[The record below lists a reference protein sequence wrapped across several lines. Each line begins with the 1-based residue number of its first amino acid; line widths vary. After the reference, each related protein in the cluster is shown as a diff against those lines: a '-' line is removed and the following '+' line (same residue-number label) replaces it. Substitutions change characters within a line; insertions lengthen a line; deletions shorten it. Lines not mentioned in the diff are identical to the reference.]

1 MFAALSLQGAD
12 RKGIGELIIMA
23 EISATIVKQLREKT
37 GAGMMDCKEAL
48 AACGAD
54 MDKAVDFLR
63 KKGLAT
69 AQKRAGRA
77 MSQGIVEAYI
87 HFGGKIGVMVE
98 VNCETDFVAKTDDF
112 KEFAR
117 NIAMHIAATA
127 PLGIKAEDVPQD
139 VIEREKEIYR
149 AQALESGKP
158 EKMLDKIAEGK
169 LAKFFK
175 DSCLLDQQY
184 VKDPNKT
191 ISDYLNEV
199 IAKTGENITIRRFVR
214 YQLGV

>member
-1 MFAALSLQGAD
+1 
-12 RKGIGELIIMA
+12 MA
-23 EISATIVKQLREKT
+23 EISATMVKQLREKT
-37 GAGMMDCKEAL
+37 GAGMMDCKDAL
-48 AACGAD
+48 AASGAD
-54 MDKAVDFLR
+54 MDKAIDFLR

-77 MSQGIVEAYI
+77 MSEGIVESYI
-87 HFGGKIGVMVE
+87 HLGGKIGVMLE

-127 PLGIKAEDVPQD
+127 PLGVKAEDVPQD
-139 VIEREKEIYR
+139 VIAREKEIYR

-158 EKMLDKIAEGK
+158 EKMVDKIAEGK
-169 LAKFFK
+169 LAKFYK
-175 DSCLLDQQY
+175 DSCLMEQQY
-184 VKDPNKT
+184 VRDPNKT

-199 IAKTGENITIRRFVR
+199 IAKTGENVTIRRFVR